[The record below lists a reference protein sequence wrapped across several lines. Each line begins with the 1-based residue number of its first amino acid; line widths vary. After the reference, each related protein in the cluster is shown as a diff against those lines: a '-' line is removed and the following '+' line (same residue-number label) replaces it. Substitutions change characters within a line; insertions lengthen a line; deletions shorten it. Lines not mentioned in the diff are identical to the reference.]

1 MLHYQYRK
9 ILDNDIPPAV
19 TLGSIEDNVEGKAE
33 YVPFGPI
40 EAFEYVKIDGYEV
53 PFDDADYLANL
64 KKNMETRVHHL
75 TTTLAKE
82 EAPHDLPAEIVD
94 SIQKVIHQL

>member
-1 MLHYQYRK
+1 MLFRSPVGG
-9 ILDNDIPPAV
+9 L
-19 TLGSIEDNVEGKAE
+19 E
-33 YVPFGPI
+33 YIPI
-40 EAFEYVKIDGYEV
+40 EGYEV
-53 PFDDADYLANL
+53 PFNDADYLANL
-64 KKNMETRVHHL
+64 KKNMETRIHHL